1 MNALK
6 ARKDSIRHLQFFCY
20 PTQSDN
26 ITDDD
31 KSKLKSDTNILFDM
45 NQENPHEYARE
56 SIVKVLSDQFTNP
69 SKTTKEAIEF
79 EVDQLILG
87 FPPTSSFSLDIKD
100 SIGRVQTLKE
110 ALDASRHYNFDLS
123 PKLLS
128 CRGEM
133 VEVLIKS
140 GIGRYLEFKGLEES
154 YVFEA
159 ESKSFDKVGV
169 AIMIFLKAIRFGANV
184 LCLSLTGPYI

>member
-1 MNALK
+1 VDSKHTVNVDALK
-6 ARKDSIRHLQFFCY
+6 TRNESIRHLEFYVY
-20 PTQSDN
+20 PSTPDN
-26 ITDDD
+26 TSDDD
-31 KSKLKSDTNILFDM
+31 ESKVHTETNILIDM
-45 NQENPHEYARE
+45 NRENALENAQDT
-56 SIVKVLSDQFTNP
+56 ITQLLSEHFSNP
-69 SKTTKEAIEF
+69 SKNTKEAIEF
-79 EVDQLILG
+79 EVDQLVLS
-87 FPPTSSFSLDIKD
+87 FPPTSSFTVDIKD

-159 ESKSFDKVGV
+159 ESKTFDKVSGV
-169 AIMIFLKAIRFGANV
+169 QADFM
-184 LCLSLTGPYI
+184 

>member
-1 MNALK
+1 MDGKHAINVNALK
-6 ARKDSIRHLQFFCY
+6 ARHESIRHLSFFCY
-20 PTQSDN
+20 PTESDN
-26 ITDDD
+26 ITEDD
-31 KSKLKSDTNILFDM
+31 KSTLYSDTNILLDM
-45 NQENPHEYARE
+45 NRENPHEYARE
-56 SIVKVLSDQFTNP
+56 TIVKALGDRFTDP
-69 SKTTKEAIEF
+69 SKNTKEAIEF
-79 EVDQLILG
+79 EVDQVILS
-87 FPPTSSFSLDIKD
+87 FPPTSSFSVDIKD

-159 ESKSFDKVGV
+159 DSQSFDKVGV
-169 AIMIFLKAIRFGANV
+169 AIIIL
-184 LCLSLTGPYI
+184 L

>member
-1 MNALK
+1 MEGKHAVNVNALR
-6 ARKDSIRHLQFFCY
+6 ARNESIRHLSFFCY
-20 PTQSDN
+20 PTESDN
-26 ITDDD
+26 LPEDD
-31 KSKLKSDTNILFDM
+31 KSTLYTDTTILLDM
-45 NQENPHEYARE
+45 NRESPLDYARDT
-56 SIVKVLSDQFTNP
+56 IVKALSDRFTDP
-69 SKTTKEAIEF
+69 SKTTVEAIEF
-79 EVDQLILG
+79 EVDQLVLG
-87 FPPTSSFSLDIKD
+87 FPPTSSFPVDIKD

-140 GIGRYLEFKGLEES
+140 GIGRYLEFKGMEES

-159 ESKSFDKVGV
+159 ESQTFDKVTFGFK
-169 AIMIFLKAIRFGANV
+169 IFL
-184 LCLSLTGPYI
+184 